1 MTENNESH
9 VFDPVVPDSPET
21 ALPEVP
27 EAQAGGCP
35 VAHGRAPHPT
45 QGGGNRQWWPDR
57 LNLKILAKNPAVANP
72 LGEDFDYAAAFE
84 ALDLPAVKR
93 DIAEVLTTSQD
104 WWPADFG
111 NYGPLMI
118 RMAWHSAGT
127 YRISDGRGGA
137 GAGQQR
143 FAPLNSWPDNGNL
156 DKARRLLWPVKKKY
170 GQALSWAD
178 LLILTGNVALETM
191 GFKTFGFAGGR
202 EDVWESEEDVYWGPE
217 TTWLDDE
224 RYTGDRELESPLG
237 AVQMG
242 LIYVNPEGPNGNPD
256 PIAAARDIRETFRR
270 MAMNDE
276 ETVALIAG
284 GHTFG
289 KTHGAGPA
297 ESVGADPE
305 GAPLEEQGLG
315 WRSSY
320 KSGKGGDAITSGLE
334 VTWTS
339 TPTQWGNEFFHNLFA
354 YEYELT
360 ESPAGA
366 KQWIAK
372 DAEATIPHAH
382 DASKKQKPQMLT
394 TDLSLRFDPAYEQ
407 ISRRFHENPE
417 EFADAFAR
425 AWYKLTHRDMG
436 PIQRYLGPE
445 VPSEVLLWQD
455 PLPARTGELL
465 DAAEI
470 AALKE
475 QVLATDLTV
484 AQLVSAAWAS
494 AASFRG
500 SDKRG
505 GANGARVRL
514 EPQRGWEAND
524 PDELAQVL
532 RALEGIQESFNAKGG
547 KQVSLADLIILA
559 GNAAVEQA
567 AKDAGVEVEVPFT
580 PGRVDA
586 TQDQTDVESFAALEP
601 AYDGFRNYV
610 GKGTRLPAEYLLL
623 DRANLL
629 TLSAPEATVLVGGLR
644 VLGANSGGSTHGVL
658 TDRPGTL
665 TNDFFVNLLDLGTTW
680 KSTSSAQ
687 DEFEARDASGKV
699 KWTGTRADLVFGSN
713 SELRALA
720 EVYASD
726 DARQKFVTDFVAA
739 WTKVTNLDRFDLV

>member
-1 MTENNESH
+1 MSENHEAIVVDPKTEE
-9 VFDPVVPDSPET
+9 
-21 ALPEVP
+21 
-27 EAQAGGCP
+27 AGGCP

-57 LNLKILAKNPAVANP
+57 LNLKILAKNPPAANP
-72 LGEDFDYAAAFE
+72 LGEEFDYAEAFQ
-84 ALDLPAVKR
+84 ALDLAAVKR

-143 FAPLNSWPDNGNL
+143 FAPLNSWPDNASL

-170 GQALSWAD
+170 GQSISWAD
-178 LLILTGNVALETM
+178 LMVLTGNVALETM
-191 GFKTFGFAGGR
+191 GFETFGFGGGR
-202 EDVWESEEDVYWGPE
+202 ADVWEAEEDVYWGPE
-217 TTWLDDE
+217 TTWLGDE
-224 RYTGDRELESPLG
+224 RYTGDRELENPLG

-297 ESVGADPE
+297 DAVGPDPE
-305 GAPLEEQGLG
+305 AAPMEQLGLG
-315 WRSSY
+315 W
-320 KSGKGGDAITSGLE
+320 KSTHGTGAGKDAITSGLE
-334 VTWTS
+334 VTWTT
-339 TPTQWGNEFFHNLFA
+339 TPTQWSNGFFKNLFE

-360 ESPAGA
+360 KSPAGA
-366 KQWIAK
+366 NQWVAK
-372 DAEATIPHAH
+372 DAPEIVP
-382 DASKKQKPQMLT
+382 DAFDPNKKRRPTMLT
-394 TDLSLRFDPAYEQ
+394 TDLSLRFDPIYEP
-407 ISRRFHENPE
+407 ISRRFYENPQ

-436 PIQRYLGPE
+436 PKSLYLGPE
-445 VPSEVLLWQD
+445 VPEETLLWQD
-455 PLPARTGELL
+455 PLPEAEGEAI
-465 DAAEI
+465 DAADVT
-470 AALKE
+470 ALKAKI
-475 QVLATDLTV
+475 LDSGLTV
-484 AQLVSAAWAS
+484 SQLVGTAWAS

-505 GANGARVRL
+505 GANGARIRL
-514 EPQRGWEAND
+514 EPQRGWEVNN

-532 RALEGIQESFNAKGG
+532 HTLEAIQGEFNSGAK
-547 KQVSLADLIILA
+547 KVSLADLIVL
-559 GNAAVEQA
+559 GGSAAVEKA
-567 AKDAGVEVEVPFT
+567 AKDAGVDVEVAFA

-586 TQDQTDVESFAALEP
+586 GDEHTDAESFAALEP
-601 AYDGFRNYV
+601 TYDGFRNYV
-610 GKGTRLPAEYLLL
+610 GKGNRLPAEYLLL

-629 TLSAPEATVLVGGLR
+629 TLSAPEMTVLVGGLR
-644 VLGANSGGSTHGVL
+644 VLGANHNGSKHGVL
-658 TDRPGTL
+658 TETPGKL
-665 TNDFFVNLLDLGTTW
+665 TNDFFVNLLDLDTTW
-680 KSTSSAQ
+680 KSTSEDQ
-687 DEFEARDASGKV
+687 TTFEGRDASGAV

-726 DARQKFVTDFVAA
+726 DAKEKFVHDFVAA
-739 WTKVTNLDRFDLV
+739 WVKVMNLDRFDLV

>member
-1 MTENNESH
+1 MAENPDAIVTDPKTEE
-9 VFDPVVPDSPET
+9 
-21 ALPEVP
+21 
-27 EAQAGGCP
+27 AGGCP

-45 QGGGNRQWWPDR
+45 QGGGNRQWWSER

-72 LGEDFDYAAAFE
+72 LGEDFDYAEAFGN
-84 ALDLPAVKR
+84 LDLAAVKR

-111 NYGPLMI
+111 HYGPLMI

-170 GQALSWAD
+170 GQAISWAD

-202 EDVWESEEDVYWGPE
+202 PDVWEAEEDVYWGPE
-217 TTWLDDE
+217 STWLGDE
-224 RYTGDRELESPLG
+224 RYTGDRELENPLG

-305 GAPLEEQGLG
+305 AAPIEEQGLG
-315 WRSSY
+315 WRSTHGT
-320 KSGKGGDAITSGLE
+320 GKGGDAITSGLE
-334 VTWTS
+334 GIWTD
-339 TPTQWGNEFFHNLFA
+339 TPTAWDNSFFDILFG
-354 YEYELT
+354 YEWELFQ
-360 ESPAGA
+360 SPAGA
-366 KQWIAK
+366 HQWRPK
-372 DAEATIPHAH
+372 DGAGAGTVPDAH
-382 DASKKQKPQMLT
+382 DPAKTHAPTMLT

-407 ISRRFHENPE
+407 ISRRFHQNPD

-436 PIQRYLGPE
+436 PVARYLGPE

-455 PLPARTGELL
+455 PLPGADFAPLTAEE
-465 DAAEI
+465 AAD
-470 AALKE
+470 LKRR
-475 QVLATDLTV
+475 VLESDLTV
-484 AQLVSAAWAS
+484 SQLVSTAWAS
-494 AASFRG
+494 ASSFRG
-500 SDKRG
+500 SDMRG
-505 GANGARVRL
+505 GANGARIRL
-514 EPQRGWEAND
+514 EPQSGWEVNE
-524 PDELAQVL
+524 PDSLAVVL
-532 RALEGIQESFNAKGG
+532 RTLEGIRESFNSAAPAGHG
-547 KQVSLADLIILA
+547 VSLADLIVLA
-559 GNAAVEQA
+559 GGAAVEQA
-567 AKDAGVEVEVPFT
+567 AKDAGVTVEVPFT
-580 PGRVDA
+580 PGRTDA
-586 TQDQTDVESFAALEP
+586 SQEQTDVESFAALEP
-601 AYDGFRNYV
+601 SADGFRNYL
-610 GKGTRLPAEYLLL
+610 GKGNRLPAEYLLV

-629 TLSAPEATVLVGGLR
+629 TLSAPEMTVLVGGLR
-644 VLGANSGGSTHGVL
+644 VLGASTGDSQHGVL
-658 TDRPGTL
+658 TRTPGRL

-680 KSTSSAQ
+680 RPVAEDAGT
-687 DEFEARDASGKV
+687 FEGVDAATGEV
-699 KWTGTRADLVFGSN
+699 RWTGTRADLVFGSN
-713 SELRALA
+713 AELRALA

-726 DARQKFVTDFVAA
+726 DARRKFVDDFVAA
-739 WTKVTNLDRFDLV
+739 WAKVMDLDRFDVA